1 MVPLFVSIVACFTG
15 SFSAELS
22 RFTRWADVVQDAC
35 GAPRAA
41 RHAHAASVK
50 YQQMRERCP
59 ILAWK
64 LPHEILLDLHRIIL
78 FRESQPPAD
87 TPHMCIDDDAFRR
100 VECDAEDHVGGLAPD
115 AGEGDQLVER
125 ARDAA

>member
-15 SFSAELS
+15 SYSAELS

-50 YQQMRERCP
+50 YQQMGERCP

-64 LPHEILLDLHRIIL
+64 LPHEIQLDLHRIIV
-78 FRESQPPAD
+78 FRESEAPAHA
-87 TPHMCIDDDAFRR
+87 PYMCIDDDTFRR
-100 VECDAEDHVGGLAPD
+100 VEGDAEDDVRGLPS
-115 AGEGDQLVER
+115 
-125 ARDAA
+125 